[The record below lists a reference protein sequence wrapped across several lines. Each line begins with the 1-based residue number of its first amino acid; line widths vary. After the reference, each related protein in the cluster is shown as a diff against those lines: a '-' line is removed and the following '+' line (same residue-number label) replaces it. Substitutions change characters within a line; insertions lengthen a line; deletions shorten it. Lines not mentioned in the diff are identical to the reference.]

1 MIQTRAYLKSIRLS
15 PIKAGL
21 VADAVRG
28 KHVQEALDFLTF
40 SKKMPLPLLR
50 SSLSQPL
57 LMQSI
62 MTKLI

>member
-28 KHVQEALDFLTF
+28 KHVQEALYFLNF
-40 SKKMPLPLLR
+40 RKKNA
-50 SSLSQPL
+50 SA
-57 LMQSI
+57 I
-62 MTKLI
+62 VKKLIESAISNA